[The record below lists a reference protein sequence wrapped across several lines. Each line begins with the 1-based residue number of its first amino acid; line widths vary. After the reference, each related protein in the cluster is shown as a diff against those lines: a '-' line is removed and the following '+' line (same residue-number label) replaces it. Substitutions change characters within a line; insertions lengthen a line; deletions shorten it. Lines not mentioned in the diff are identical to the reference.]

1 MSSRSPRQQTELIL
15 ASSSQRERG
24 KVSAEGVKPLSKG
37 SINKTPCKE
46 EVLNGKVVRS
56 VNPDQSDYCGLIVAK
71 SEEGV
76 IIGHYEFGIGSLLN
90 KKELLQ
96 EGDPVSFQV
105 STLENFALNVKSN

>member
-1 MSSRSPRQQTELIL
+1 M
-15 ASSSQRERG
+15 
-24 KVSAEGVKPLSKG
+24 
-37 SINKTPCKE
+37 
-46 EVLNGKVVRS
+46 NGKVVRS

-76 IIGHYEFGIGSLLN
+76 IIGQYEFGIGSLLN